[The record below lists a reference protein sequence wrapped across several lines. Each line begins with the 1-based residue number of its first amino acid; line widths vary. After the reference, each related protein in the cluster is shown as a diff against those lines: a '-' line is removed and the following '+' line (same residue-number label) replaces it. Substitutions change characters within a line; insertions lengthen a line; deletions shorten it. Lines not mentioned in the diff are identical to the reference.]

1 MSTVIEDRYFIF
13 VDGNNNNNKFYRY
26 QLQDDGS
33 IITTWGR
40 VGQKAS
46 SGMKSGGKPA
56 LERLIRERTS
66 PKKGYVETE
75 IAESS
80 ATATAGASIEKSRLA
95 SIAATALTAD
105 GTAATGPVASLIQ
118 RLVTLN
124 KHEIVAASGGKIE
137 VATDGVVR
145 SALGIVTQNNIVR
158 ARTILHELVSDQT
171 NVSLVNQYL
180 SLIPQKTPMRK
191 GWGTEFLTQ
200 ITTPEK
206 QADLLD
212 QLEQSVQWYEANRDA
227 AEKKARVEAGKPET
241 EDYSDLFRY
250 RVREI
255 SDGSPEFS
263 RIATKYRSEK
273 NPNHQWSSLRPIRA
287 FELVAPDTD
296 EKEFQELATK
306 LGNVKHYWHGSRAFN
321 ILSILRRGLFTP
333 PRSGSAIP
341 IAGRMFGDGVYTSAD
356 ASKSL
361 GYSHGYWS
369 AGGRDDNCFMFLA
382 DVVAGR
388 EYTPTTRYHDPSIPR
403 TARSGGYDSINVR
416 AGFGGVRNHEAI
428 VWNDRQVQLR
438 YLVEFNK

>member
-1 MSTVIEDRYFIF
+1 MTNVIEDRYFIY
-13 VDGNNNNNKFYRY
+13 VDGDNNNNKFYRY
-26 QLQDDGS
+26 QLCDDGS

-46 SGMKSGGKPA
+46 SGRKSGGKTA

-80 ATATAGASIEKSRLA
+80 SVTGGKSIEKTRL
-95 SIAATALTAD
+95 SGIAATALVAD
-105 GTAATGPVASLIQ
+105 GNAASAPVAALIQ
-118 RLVTLN
+118 RLVDVN

-145 SALGIVTQNNIVR
+145 SALGIVTRTNITR
-158 ARTILHELVSDQT
+158 ARGILDQLVVAPTD
-171 NVSLVNQYL
+171 VSLVNQYL

-191 GWGTEFLTQ
+191 GWGAEFMTS
-200 ITTPEK
+200 ITSAEK

-227 AEKKARVEAGKPET
+227 AERKAREEAGKPET
-241 EDYSDLFRY
+241 EDYSNLFRY
-250 RVREI
+250 RIREI
-255 SDGSPEFS
+255 ADGSPEFA
-263 RIATKYRSEK
+263 RIANKYRSEK
-273 NPNHQWSSLRPIRA
+273 NPNHQWSSLRPVRA

-296 EKEFQELATK
+296 EKEFQEIATK

-333 PRSGSAIP
+333 PRSAGIP

-361 GYSHGYWS
+361 GYSHGYWT
-369 AGGRDDNCFMFLA
+369 AGGRDNNCFMFLA

-388 EYTPTTRYHDPSIPR
+388 EYTPTTRHHDSSIPR
-403 TARSGGYDSINVR
+403 QARSGGYDSINIR
-416 AGFGGVRNHEAI
+416 AGYGGVRNHEAI

-438 YLVEFNK
+438 YLVEFNR